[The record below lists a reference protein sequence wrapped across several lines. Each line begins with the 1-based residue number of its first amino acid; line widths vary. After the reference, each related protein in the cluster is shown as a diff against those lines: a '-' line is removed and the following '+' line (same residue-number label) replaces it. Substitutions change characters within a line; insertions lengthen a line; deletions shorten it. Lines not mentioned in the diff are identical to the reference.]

1 MRFINIPAFSEGTE
15 ITDLTSFYKSR
26 LAGGRS
32 APCKGG
38 ILLLGYMVW
47 PNDTIKREN
56 AVAVIQEW
64 LHHGEPGPLPLGLR
78 TAQQHWAR
86 VADIIHLHHDIA
98 TGGHQEIRGGASVGK
113 AIYLVSKLA
122 SNKGTGEARLWKI
135 WKTYK
140 DVAHLVAAAVI
151 VSADMNERHKQTPL
165 HLTLQKLLPFRVT
178 LLMPELIVGLGM
190 TIQHYG
196 LQDREQ
202 VGSLLDMESLWRIP
216 SDVGLAPLS
225 MPPRVLRRADVEILN
240 ARRAGNRG
248 RHRQGE
254 TTPIL

>member
-1 MRFINIPAFSEGTE
+1 MTAPRQSNSALTNLLHAHRRTRPTGVWSMRFINIPAFSEGTE

-98 TGGHQEIRGGASVGK
+98 TGGHQEIR
-113 AIYLVSKLA
+113 
-122 SNKGTGEARLWKI
+122 
-135 WKTYK
+135 
-140 DVAHLVAAAVI
+140 
-151 VSADMNERHKQTPL
+151 
-165 HLTLQKLLPFRVT
+165 
-178 LLMPELIVGLGM
+178 
-190 TIQHYG
+190 
-196 LQDREQ
+196 
-202 VGSLLDMESLWRIP
+202 
-216 SDVGLAPLS
+216 
-225 MPPRVLRRADVEILN
+225 
-240 ARRAGNRG
+240 
-248 RHRQGE
+248 
-254 TTPIL
+254 